1 MSVAIIIEDQDRDR
15 VASAFAMAAQAIEAE
30 ARITGLAGNTGREKR
45 LYAEAGRLHKLAETT
60 RRSVNV

>member
-1 MSVAIIIEDQDRDR
+1 MSVALIIEDQDRER
-15 VASAFAMAAQAIEAE
+15 VAGALSMAAQAIESE
-30 ARITGLAGNTGREKR
+30 ARISGAAGNSGREKR

>member
-1 MSVAIIIEDQDRDR
+1 MGVAIIIEEEDRDR

-30 ARITGLAGNTGREKR
+30 ARISGAAGNSGRERR
-45 LYAEAGRLHKLAETT
+45 LYAEAGRLHRLAETT